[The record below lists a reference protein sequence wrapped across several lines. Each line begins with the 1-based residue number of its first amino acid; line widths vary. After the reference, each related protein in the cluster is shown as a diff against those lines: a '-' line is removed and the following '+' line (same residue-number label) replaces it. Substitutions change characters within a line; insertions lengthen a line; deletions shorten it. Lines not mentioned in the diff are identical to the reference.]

1 LGVALPVRIH
11 LFRPSVGDQGQG
23 KLYNEVDPGVIQISG
38 QTEKRFDTRPP
49 IRYIIPLSFTAK
61 GRRAP
66 GLIRTGDQMITVE
79 VRGDVE
85 QALRFLKKKLQLDGM
100 KKELK
105 RREYYEKPSD
115 KRRRKSTES
124 KRKLRKL
131 MHRMTRG

>member
-1 LGVALPVRIH
+1 
-11 LFRPSVGDQGQG
+11 
-23 KLYNEVDPGVIQISG
+23 
-38 QTEKRFDTRPP
+38 
-49 IRYIIPLSFTAK
+49 
-61 GRRAP
+61 
-66 GLIRTGDQMITVE
+66 
-79 VRGDVE
+79 VE

-131 MHRMTRG
+131 MHRMNRG